1 MHGPALAAVLLAAF
15 AVVTPAAAQ
24 QTNSPA
30 ASAASVAAAGSASP
44 QGGSGRVV
52 GVVTAPDGARLPGA
66 SVRITHPASGW
77 SVIVVTANHGGY
89 SGSNLPPG
97 EYDVEAGS
105 AGFQAQVARGVAVT
119 SGASIEVNFTLPLS
133 TVTETVTVQGALVRD
148 SIESSEI
155 RDATA
160 RDIGE
165 ALSRLNGL
173 SLVRKG
179 AIANDIMLQGHQSR
193 NLTVLIDGERIY
205 GACPNGMDPAVFHAD
220 FAEVDHLEI
229 AKGPFDVRH
238 QGSLGGLVN
247 VVTRAPGPGFHAS
260 PSFSSGSWGYVNP
273 SAVVS
278 WGTPRV
284 SALAGYSYRSADP
297 YRDGSGALFTSYANY
312 RPSAVGSQAFD
323 IDTGWGRVY
332 FSPASGPFRAGG
344 VHEAAGR
351 PRALSLPPDGRAHGQ
366 RRPFQR
372 ELRRRP

>member
-1 MHGPALAAVLLAAF
+1 MHRPTLVAALLAAT

-24 QTNSPA
+24 PA
-30 ASAASVAAAGSASP
+30 SSQSASAVSVQAAGAALQP
-44 QGGSGRVV
+44 RASGRIV

-66 SVRITHPASGW
+66 AVLITNLASGS
-77 SVIVVTANHGGY
+77 SVTVVTANHGGY

-97 EYDVEAGS
+97 DYDVEARS
-105 AGFQAQVARGVAVT
+105 AGFQAQVARGVAVR
-119 SGASIEVNFTLPLS
+119 SGASIEANFTLPLS
-133 TVTETVTVQGALVRD
+133 TVIETVTVQGVLVKD
-148 SIESSEI
+148 SIESTGI
-155 RDATA
+155 RDANV

-179 AIANDIMLQGHQSR
+179 AIANDIVLQGHQSR

-247 VVTRAPGPGFHAS
+247 VVTRAPGPGLHAS
-260 PSFSSGSWGYVNP
+260 PSFSSGSWGYINP

-284 SALAGYSYRSADP
+284 SALAGYSYRSANP

-312 RPSAVGSQAFD
+312 RPSAVDSQAFD
-323 IDTGWGRVY
+323 IDTGWGRV
-332 FSPASGPFRAGG
+332 SLAEPWPLRAGG
-344 VHEAAGR
+344 VHQAAGEPR
-351 PRALSLPPDGRAHGQ
+351 PLSLPPDGRTDG
-366 RRPFQR
+366 RRGPFQR